1 MEFIEAPAF
10 TRHIS
15 DYLDADEYRSFQNAL
30 LENPDLGDLMPGTGG
45 FRKVRWAEARRG
57 KGRRGGLRIIY
68 YHFLS
73 DHQIWLMTIYNKDE
87 AADLTAAEKKVIKS
101 ALGTELKARER
112 KRTAPREIQ
121 KRRAR

>member
-15 DYLDADEYRSFQNAL
+15 DYLDADEYRLLQNAL
-30 LENPDLGDLMPGTGG
+30 LENPDLGGHWRISEGPLGGCETWKREERWFEGYQLSLLVRPPDL
-45 FRKVRWAEARRG
+45 VD
-57 KGRRGGLRIIY
+57 
-68 YHFLS
+68 
-73 DHQIWLMTIYNKDE
+73 DHIHKDE
-87 AADLTAAEKKVIKS
+87 AADLTAAEKKMIKS